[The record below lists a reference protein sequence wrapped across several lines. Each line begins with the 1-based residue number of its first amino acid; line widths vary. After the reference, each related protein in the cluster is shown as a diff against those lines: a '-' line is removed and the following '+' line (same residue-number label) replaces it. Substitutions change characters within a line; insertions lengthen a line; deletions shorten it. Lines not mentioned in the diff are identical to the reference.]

1 MARPIAPMLW
11 VAVIVG
17 AALAGLLASGLYG
30 TRAPSSGI
38 GVVSQPAPQITTRTL
53 PGIPGLDRDT
63 ITIADGQVTLVNFW
77 ASWCPPCRAEHPRL
91 MRFANEGLRIIGV
104 NFDDAAPEAT
114 AYLAAEGNPFAAVA
128 FDPDSEVARAW
139 GVDGPPQTFILAP
152 DGTVVFH
159 FVGPLVGSDFE
170 QRFLPALRATQNALG
185 VGARR

>member
-1 MARPIAPMLW
+1 MASPSSRMILLP
-11 VAVIVG
+11 VIFV
-17 AALAGLLASGLYG
+17 ALAGIILASILREPTDAVG
-30 TRAPSSGI
+30 TTAVGS
-38 GVVSQPAPQITTRTL
+38 PAPAVPDEPVDGTALITDADLRS
-53 PGIPGLDRDT
+53 GEVT
-63 ITIADGQVTLVNFW
+63 IVNFW

-91 MRFANEGLRIIGV
+91 IRFANEGLRIIGV

-185 VGARR
+185 AGARR